1 MRFRLVMRSRLVMA
15 GLLLAACS
23 APAPPDDVDDERPAS
38 SKKKD
43 SGAAPEPSSTGSSS
57 TPPPAPSSSSSTP
70 VEEPVTDG
78 GINPTTQ
85 GTCPGVPY
93 MTTGAIDTKYKALGG
108 CTSILG
114 TPVSNE
120 VGTGDNVGR
129 YNLFQQGVIM
139 YTPKTDAREVH
150 GRIYERWKSL
160 NKQGGVLGYPITDEA
175 KTPDGV
181 GRYSVFESGSVY
193 WSPKTDAYEVLGR
206 IRDKYKELGW
216 EAGSLGYPT
225 SGEYAVTGGRKS
237 DFEKGA
243 ITWKVGDDTFTVTM
257 KP

>member
-1 MRFRLVMRSRLVMA
+1 MRMRLVITA
-15 GLLLAACS
+15 CLLTACTT
-23 APAPPDDVDDERPAS
+23 APVPDDVDDERPAS

-43 SGAAPEPSSTGSSS
+43 SGASPDPVPSGSSS
-57 TPPPAPSSSSSTP
+57 NTPPAPSCSSSTP

-78 GINPTTQ
+78 GPGPSGT

-93 MTTGAIDTKYKALGG
+93 VTGGAIDAKYKALGG
-108 CTSILG
+108 CSGILG

-120 VGTGDNVGR
+120 MGTGDNVGR

-139 YTPKTDAREVH
+139 FTPKTDAREVH

-181 GRYSVFESGSVY
+181 GRYSVFETGSVY

-216 EAGSLGYPT
+216 EAGALGYPT
-225 SGEYAVTGGRKS
+225 SGEVAVTGGRKS
-237 DFEKGA
+237 DFENGS
-243 ITWKVGDDTFTVTM
+243 IVWKAADDTFTVTM
-257 KP
+257 KQQ